1 MGLNQFHYMRY
12 SVCVWSY
19 EGGGIMNKIVVII
32 TLFFI
37 CAFIMISTCI
47 ITSTSYVFAD
57 GEEND
62 SGYSEEDIAAAKAW
76 LSAHGYAP
84 TRAGAMQAYQDYLN
98 GKWDN
103 DPDVQR
109 YKGQDVEDTNNDIEH
124 DEPDVISEEPE
135 SSQSK
140 PYKVD
145 FDDLDNV
152 LDNNDET
159 ATLSDTVSTIEGD
172 ITDLREELVI
182 PAESNV
188 TLAIPTESN
197 VTLAIPEKESESSSA
212 WIIISIALV
221 FILIIM
227 LVIMIVDK

>member
-1 MGLNQFHYMRY
+1 
-12 SVCVWSY
+12 
-19 EGGGIMNKIVVII
+19 MNKNLVII
-32 TLFFI
+32 SLVFI
-37 CAFIMISTCI
+37 FAFIIISTCM
-47 ITSTSYVFAD
+47 ITSTPYVFAE
-57 GEEND
+57 GEGNN
-62 SGYSEEDIAAAKAW
+62 SGYSEEDKAAAKAW

-84 TRAGAMQAYQDYLN
+84 TMDGAIQAYQDYLN

-103 DPDVQR
+103 DPDVRR

-124 DEPDVISEEPE
+124 DEPDVLSEAPE

-140 PYKVD
+140 PYTVD
-145 FDDLDNV
+145 FDNLDNV

-159 ATLSDTVSTIEGD
+159 ATLSDTVSSIDGD
-172 ITDLREELVI
+172 ITDLREDLV
-182 PAESNV
+182 
-188 TLAIPTESN
+188 IPTESN

-212 WIIISIALV
+212 WIFISIALV

>member
-1 MGLNQFHYMRY
+1 M
-12 SVCVWSY
+12 
-19 EGGGIMNKIVVII
+19 
-32 TLFFI
+32 FI
-37 CAFIMISTCI
+37 CAFIMISTCM
-47 ITSTSYVFAD
+47 ITSTPYVLAD

-62 SGYSEEDIAAAKAW
+62 SGYSEEDKAAAKAW

-84 TRAGAMQAYQDYLN
+84 TMAGAMQAYQDYMD

-124 DEPDVISEEPE
+124 DEPDVISEEPQ

-140 PYKVD
+140 PYTVD

-152 LDNNDET
+152 LDINDET
-159 ATLSDTVSTIEGD
+159 ATLSDTVSSIEGD
-172 ITDLREELVI
+172 ITDLREDLVI
-182 PAESNV
+182 PA
-188 TLAIPTESN
+188 ESN

-212 WIIISIALV
+212 WIIIGIALV